1 MFTIR
6 NGTAGRLALA
16 AIAILFFVFAAPA
29 AGQLLGG
36 DRPDVSEAPR
46 LDVLQVV
53 DGEVLDS
60 AVIGNRVVLVGSF
73 TQVRNPGGA
82 AINQPYI
89 AAYNINTG
97 AFDSGFRPDLNSEAY
112 AVDTDGTHL
121 YIAGDFTTVDGNRHR
136 KIAKL
141 TAGGDLITSFN
152 PQAEAD
158 VDDLAVANGKVY
170 LTGVFSAIDGQPRS
184 VLAAVDAE
192 TGEVDQVTNFDFD
205 FSVAV
210 GGFINGKSLAVTP
223 DGSKLFISHTARMID
238 EQERTAIARFDI
250 TRTSTTLSDWQTD
263 LYDDE
268 LDRFAGALR
277 PRRIAV
283 SPDGTYFVMTTS
295 GGDRPPAG
303 DTAIR
308 FPVDGGAGVEPD
320 WISRHFDTV
329 HGVAIS
335 DEAVYVGGHFQFQEA
350 PGSDDPFPG
359 DPFFNYGFGT
369 GQGPAQLGNQV
380 VAREQLGA
388 LNPETGKSL
397 NWNPGSDSFLGPQSL
412 TFVEGHGLLV
422 GHDGERLG
430 GTNIGAHAFFPL
442 EQPVAPAPAPVIDG
456 YACFVE
462 ADGNDAVITF
472 LGDRGDSENLLR
484 NGRWVAGV
492 TGADEIRIPG
502 GAGDDF
508 TVRVRGPQFDNPFAA
523 FDCEVGAP
531 AAPAPT
537 PVIDGYACFV
547 EADGNDA
554 VITFLGDRGDS
565 ENLLRNGRW
574 VAGVTGADEIRIPGG
589 AGDDFTVR
597 VRGPQF
603 DNPFAAFDCEVGAP
617 AAPAPTP
624 VVTRIDTSITSPFNA
639 EFVDPDAVIVA
650 GEATA
655 PNGVGFVRLAV
666 QRSSDRFYLN
676 ADGTYTPTWAPID
689 VAVNTPDQFAT
700 WSIELPITD
709 SGEYSVIARTFDRSR
724 VRDETTVVVRFVV
737 GSDEDDPPEVTVT
750 GPPNPSTGDT
760 AVVSGIV
767 SDDLGVQSVSFTV
780 LETDRQL
787 FLQPDGTLGD
797 SHLFT
802 AALSTPNGTTTGFSR
817 TLTDVPVGDYEVRVE
832 ARDTS
837 GQRTFSTFGFG
848 QIGELSPPRLSITSG
863 AGQKVQDGDRLT
875 FAGTAEA
882 EAGIESVEVL
892 LRNTVTWEGVGAN
905 GNVQARSGFFILP
918 GTNGETSQNWSYESP
933 DLAPGTY
940 EAIFR
945 VVDIF
950 GATQRATTEVVIGP
964 DGDDLPNATIT
975 GSLRFQQGLDTLTL
989 ELGGTASDDNGVE
1002 RVVVQIFDAV
1012 RRVWLQTDG
1021 TTDIV
1026 VDPFET
1032 SLDSP
1037 GATETAWS
1045 FTFDAP
1051 QSSRYNFS
1059 VRTIDSAGQASSV
1072 IVGIGSIFPGD
1083 ERPTVEVNTPTNN
1096 ATITTQ
1102 RISVAG
1108 SALDDTS
1115 LSAVEVLLRHLETG
1129 QYLRSDGSLGAFQ
1142 WVRASITNPGGSR
1155 TNFDYSSPVIPT
1167 GEWEVAVRSV
1177 DGNGQTSATIV
1188 RRRVTLN

>member
-184 VLAAVDAE
+184 VLAAVNAE

-531 AAPAPT
+531 AT
-537 PVIDGYACFV
+537 
-547 EADGNDA
+547 
-554 VITFLGDRGDS
+554 
-565 ENLLRNGRW
+565 
-574 VAGVTGADEIRIPGG
+574 
-589 AGDDFTVR
+589 
-597 VRGPQF
+597 
-603 DNPFAAFDCEVGAP
+603 
-617 AAPAPTP
+617 PAPTP